1 MKILWLLT
9 LVLTISCNSKSSP
22 EKVLRSFEQELAKG
36 EVTKSNLKEWLSE
49 DALSRFK
56 LDPRTINKTYLKKFE
71 IIYSN
76 CVNEI
81 CSYTY
86 DVSYKIKN
94 RGVDAIMDVRKQAVL
109 SIQQGSRWLIS
120 ELDIIKSYIDN
131 KNPIKI

>member
-9 LVLTISCNSKSSP
+9 LVLTISCNNNSSP
-22 EKVLRSFEQELAKG
+22 ENVLRNFEQELAKG
-36 EVTKSNLKEWLSE
+36 QVSKSNLKEWLSE
-49 DALSRFK
+49 DALSRFELGPK
-56 LDPRTINKTYLKKFE
+56 SINKTYLKKFE

-86 DVSYKIKN
+86 DVSYKIKKS
-94 RGVDAIMDVRKQAVL
+94 GVDAIMDVRKQAVL
-109 SIQQGSRWLIS
+109 ITQEGSHWLIS